1 MRIITV
7 SIIVIIGLSVLFVN
21 SKVSGAST
29 NTTNYYKTMRAQ

>member
-1 MRIITV
+1 MKVLAV